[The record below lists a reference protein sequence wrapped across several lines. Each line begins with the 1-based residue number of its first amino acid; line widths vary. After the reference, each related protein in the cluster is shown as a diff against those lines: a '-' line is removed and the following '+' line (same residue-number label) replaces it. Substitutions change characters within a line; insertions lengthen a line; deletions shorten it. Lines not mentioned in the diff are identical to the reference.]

1 MLGPSEV
8 QSLLAAH
15 SRGPS
20 RALGQNFVT
29 DPLVIERMVD
39 AAGVVRGSRVLEVGP
54 GLGSLTLGLLE
65 AGADVVAVEKDPAL
79 TEVLRDVLD
88 ARGHTGVRVHR
99 GDALTVSWR
108 DLLAGGNWKMVS
120 NLPYN
125 VAVPIVLDLLATAP
139 MVQELWVMV
148 QLEVAQRLCAQPGG
162 RTIGVPTIK
171 AGWYSRSRIVMEV
184 PPESFTPV
192 PKVTSAVL
200 EMKRCEPPRDDV
212 DVRTTFDLVESAY
225 RKRRKMLRSSLGDR
239 LHPDAFEAAG
249 IDPTARPEELSVD
262 EWANLS
268 ALSGAGAP

>member
-1 MLGPSEV
+1 MLGPSDV

-15 SRGPS
+15 SHGPK

-29 DPLVIERMVD
+29 DPLVIDRIVE
-39 AAGVVRGSRVLEVGP
+39 AAGVVPGSRVLEVGP

-79 TEVLRDVLD
+79 AEVLRDVLD
-88 ARGHTGVRVHR
+88 ARGHTAVCVHE
-99 GDALTVSWR
+99 GDALEVSWR
-108 DLLAGGNWKMVS
+108 DLLAGADWKMVS

-125 VAVPIVLDLLATAP
+125 VAVLIVLDLLANAP

-162 RTIGVPTIK
+162 RTIGVPTVK

-184 PPESFTPV
+184 PPEAFTPV
-192 PKVTSAVL
+192 PNVTSAVVK
-200 EMKRCEPPRDDV
+200 MKRCEPPRDDV
-212 DVRTTFDLVESAY
+212 DVVATFDLVETAY
-225 RKRRKMLRSSLGDR
+225 RKRRKMLRSSLGNR
-239 LHPDAFEAAG
+239 LHPGAFEAAG
-249 IDPTARPEELSVD
+249 VDPTARPEELSVA

-268 ALSGAGAP
+268 ARSGSGAP